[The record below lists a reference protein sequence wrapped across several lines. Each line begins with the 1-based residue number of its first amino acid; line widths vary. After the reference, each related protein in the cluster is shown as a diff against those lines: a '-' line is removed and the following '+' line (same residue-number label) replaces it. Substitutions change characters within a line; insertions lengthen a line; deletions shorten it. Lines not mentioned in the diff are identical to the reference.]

1 MRQAPNAFR
10 REKPLML
17 WRRHQPPIPPC
28 EACVKGGKI
37 ACGDDNDSARIQSL
51 PAEGQDAPR
60 ICQMFDDIEHY
71 YDVDHAELSESG
83 LLGNSVNYAKPAV
96 AAKRNRRLRDFKSG
110 HIIKAARFVQKE
122 AVGASDLQKASAFMK
137 TANEFHR
144 AGEFASQDRL
154 AAEIVG
160 VTVTTLPGEI
170 FCGVVSMNVETA
182 ITFGPAQ
189 AALRA
194 LQNVAGIFRK

>member
-1 MRQAPNAFR
+1 M
-10 REKPLML
+10 
-17 WRRHQPPIPPC
+17 
-28 EACVKGGKI
+28 KGGKI
-37 ACGDDNDSARIQSL
+37 ACGDDDDSAGTQTL
-51 PAEGQDAPR
+51 PAEGQDTPR
-60 ICQMFDDIEHY
+60 IRQMFDDVEHH

-110 HIIKAARFVQKE
+110 HIIKAARLLQKE
-122 AVGASDLQKASAFMK
+122 AVGASDLQQASAFMK

-144 AGEFASQDRL
+144 AGEFVAQDRL

-160 VTVTTLPGEI
+160 VTVATLPGEI
-170 FCGVVSMNVETA
+170 LRGVVSMNVETA
-182 ITFGPAQ
+182 ITFGPAE